1 MACFSK
7 KLDGAFCK
15 YCVGFAPNGAG
26 KQGLPL
32 GRLVRTEYS
41 DWRHAQEDFRKH
53 ELTAYHANSKL
64 DADNFLAVHNRQKLD
79 ILCQIDKSVKEKVEE
94 NRRLLSPVIKT
105 VIFCG
110 RQGLA
115 LRGHRD
121 GYLLDNV
128 EGEQMF
134 TENEGNFRALLRLRV
149 ESGDDI

>member
-1 MACFSK
+1 M
-7 KLDGAFCK
+7 
-15 YCVGFAPNGAG
+15 
-26 KQGLPL
+26 PL
-32 GRLVRTEYS
+32 GRFVRTKYC

-64 DADNFLAVHNRQKLD
+64 DAENFLAVHNRQKLD
-79 ILCQIDKSVKEKVEE
+79 IVCQIDKSVKEQVEE

-121 GYLLDNV
+121 GGLLHV

-149 ESGDDI
+149 EMMC